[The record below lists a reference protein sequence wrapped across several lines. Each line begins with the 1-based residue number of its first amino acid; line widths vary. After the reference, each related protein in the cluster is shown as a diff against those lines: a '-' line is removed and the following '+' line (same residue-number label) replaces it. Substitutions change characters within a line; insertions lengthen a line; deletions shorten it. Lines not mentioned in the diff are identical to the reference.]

1 MQDEDMTRAMDALN
15 LQDKSP
21 AKCEK
26 RQERETPITDDDI
39 FEVEF
44 NDNMIKLFLQDPEC
58 VDGISDI
65 KTNTAFLL
73 QPGVIYWGSVNKDHF
88 FHGEGLLMNAQEP
101 ISAWFGRFENSVPV
115 GTGVMMKSMSF
126 KVKPCLMTQNEVS
139 FDDYMEMCDLNKTM
153 W

>member
-15 LQDKSP
+15 LQDKSQ
-21 AKCEK
+21 AEYEK
-26 RQERETPITDDDI
+26 RQERETPITDDDT

-65 KTNTAFLL
+65 RTNTAFLL

-101 ISAWFGRFENSVPV
+101 ISAWFGRFENGVPV

-126 KVKPCLMTQNEVS
+126 KVKPCLMKQNEVS